1 MDNLTENPKLIA
13 KWQNKLLPV
22 MVIVPISLATIFIVI
37 ATMQMLK
44 FNEVLNEKPD
54 SKLFTTVI
62 PPIKQGE
69 YKSLESVKWATL
81 AHMEQQSIEK
91 RYRQGG
97 LLLMSRIFTK
107 YLGFFTGMLMAIVG
121 SVFIISKLNT
131 STSTIDAAMSDQFKV
146 NVASS
151 SPGLIFGVLGT
162 ILMGLSIYQHTDVS
176 VQDSPLYLNAQS
188 IMSLTLS
195 SSPDTIQKKN
205 SIDTSSFSIP
215 ADSFEPKEK
224 RK

>member
-1 MDNLTENPKLIA
+1 MDNLKEDPKLIA

-54 SKLFTTVI
+54 GKLFTTVI
-62 PPIKQGE
+62 KPVKANERQ
-69 YKSLESVKWATL
+69 SLESVKWATL

-131 STSTIDAAMSDQFKV
+131 DTSTVDAAMTDQFKV

-151 SPGLIFGVLGT
+151 SPGLIFGILGT
-162 ILMGLSIYQHTDVS
+162 VLMGLSIYQHTDVS

-188 IMSLTLS
+188 IMSLTLTNAS
-195 SSPDTIQKKN
+195 DTLSKKI
-205 SIDTSSFSIP
+205 SIDTAVFSIP
-215 ADSFEPKEK
+215 ADSFEPQPHKK
-224 RK
+224 